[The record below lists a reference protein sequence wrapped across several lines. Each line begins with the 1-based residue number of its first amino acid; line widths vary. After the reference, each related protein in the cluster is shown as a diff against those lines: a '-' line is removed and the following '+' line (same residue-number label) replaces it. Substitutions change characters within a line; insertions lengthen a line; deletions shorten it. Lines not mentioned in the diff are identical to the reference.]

1 MAMLNNQMIRYKDF
15 PHLMCFTSPGAPLL
29 FRLRL
34 RGCLG
39 SDLCGRIRWLRLGRA
54 MVEPGGEN
62 PHDHISYNGVYI
74 YTHTIYIYTYYII
87 YIYIH
92 TIYIYIY
99 GLYIYIYVYIYICV
113 AICKNISYIFL
124 TSYQGSLF
132 VSKI

>member
-1 MAMLNNQMIRYKDF
+1 
-15 PHLMCFTSPGAPLL
+15 
-29 FRLRL
+29 
-34 RGCLG
+34 
-39 SDLCGRIRWLRLGRA
+39 

-74 YTHTIYIYTYYII
+74 YIHTYYIYIYILYN
-87 YIYIH
+87 IYIH
-92 TIYIYIY
+92 TIYIWA
-99 GLYIYIYVYIYICV
+99 IYICIYICV